1 MGRKRSNGDNKI
13 KRPKRRKK
21 KEEEEEE
28 EPGVLLGLLCC
39 HSAAETGGHLARS
52 SWRWTET
59 WDRLSRFHS
68 TELSEAPALLPCTS
82 NIQTATCPF
91 EETKTIE
98 TLYSP
103 TTTTTLTWF
112 QPLPFVDIY
121 SVLLYG
127 PSPNCDRSLL
137 PKDQQPP
144 PNRKSKMFVFFF
156 VALCSYRKVL
166 NVVSWCGSEWGFPAR
181 SNGIRA
187 PLGRKEN
194 WRQRQRLFDRARLS
208 VGAEFRPMSKSKIV
222 VLRNDDVRKD
232 SGPRPTAFY
241 AECAGEQVPL
251 CSQTSRA
258 LSRRSV
264 IILIFCQSG
273 PSAWKNGGHCLI
285 AVFAFCCCC
294 FFSSWGPGSP
304 IGRNKPLQLQ
314 RRSFLTAN

>member
-1 MGRKRSNGDNKI
+1 MKRRPCYRALATF
-13 KRPKRRKK
+13 KRPPVRLKK
-21 KEEEEEE
+21 QKQ
-28 EPGVLLGLLCC
+28 LRLFTHRQQQRHSLG
-39 HSAAETGGHLARS
+39 S
-52 SWRWTET
+52 
-59 WDRLSRFHS
+59 SRFLLLIS
-68 TELSEAPALLPCTS
+68 TRCSSTAHRQIVTVLYCQKINNLLRIVS
-82 NIQTATCPF
+82 Q
-91 EETKTIE
+91 K
-98 TLYSP
+98 
-103 TTTTTLTWF
+103 
-112 QPLPFVDIY
+112 
-121 SVLLYG
+121 LL
-127 PSPNCDRSLL
+127 
-137 PKDQQPP
+137 
-144 PNRKSKMFVFFF
+144 FFFF

-241 AECAGEQVPL
+241 AECAGQQVPL